1 MPVLEVE
8 ILQICQFIKKSYEIC
23 YLPQQYR
30 VCPGGE
36 DVPDGRTNLKSFR
49 VIDSLHRGNI
59 VPFDMS
65 SIC

>member
-8 ILQICQFIKKSYEIC
+8 ILWIHQFIKKSYEIC
-23 YLPQQYR
+23 YLPQQYQ

-36 DVPDGRTNLKSFR
+36 DVPDGGTNLKSFW
-49 VIDSLHRGNI
+49 VIDSLRCGNI